1 LFLNPI
7 LVGGGK
13 RALPDKVRAQL
24 QLVDERRF
32 TAGVAHLHYPSA
44 SEPASRGR
52 RERTILQSWLGGRT
66 LFAMRSARFE
76 LPIGVEMSRLR
87 LSITMSLDGY
97 VGGPNQSEENPLG
110 VGGMELH
117 EWFFPLEAFREMH
130 GEQGGDVNASSA
142 VVEERR
148 SNIGATIMGRNM
160 FGPVRGPWPDESWR
174 GWWGEDPPYHHPVF
188 VLTHHPREPL
198 EMEGGTTFHFVS
210 DGIESAL
217 TQAKD
222 AARGR
227 DVWLAGGASVVN
239 QYLAAQLVDE
249 IDVSIA
255 PLILG
260 AGVRLF
266 EGLDRGKINLTQLR
280 AVDAPGVTHIKYAV
294 S

>member
-1 LFLNPI
+1 
-7 LVGGGK
+7 
-13 RALPDKVRAQL
+13 
-24 QLVDERRF
+24 
-32 TAGVAHLHYPSA
+32 
-44 SEPASRGR
+44 
-52 RERTILQSWLGGRT
+52 
-66 LFAMRSARFE
+66 
-76 LPIGVEMSRLR
+76 MSKLR

-97 VGGPNQSEENPLG
+97 VAGPDQSQENPLG
-110 VGGMELH
+110 IGGMELH
-117 EWFFPLEAFREMH
+117 EWVFPLTAFREMH
-130 GEQGGDVNASSA
+130 GGEGGEVNASSA

-148 SNIGATIMGRNM
+148 ANIGATIMGRNM

-227 DVWLAGGASVVN
+227 DVWLAGGGSVVN
-239 QYLAAQLVDE
+239 QYLAARLVDE
-249 IDVSIA
+249 VDVSIA

-260 AGVRLF
+260 AGARLF
-266 EGLDRGKINLTQLR
+266 EGLDRGTLKFKQIR
-280 AVDAPGVTHIKYAV
+280 AVDAPGVTHVKYEL